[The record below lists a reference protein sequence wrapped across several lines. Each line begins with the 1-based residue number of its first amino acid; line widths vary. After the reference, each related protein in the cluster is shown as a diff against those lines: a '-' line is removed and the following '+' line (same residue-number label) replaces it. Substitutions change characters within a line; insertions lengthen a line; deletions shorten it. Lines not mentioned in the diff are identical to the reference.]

1 MNGGTGRG
9 ETCPGGVAPA
19 WDERPGAQAASSASG
34 PSGGLSG
41 PGAEAILVTVTPKN
55 VIFAKMA
62 NRATRISSLSLK
74 WRGELKDPETLWA
87 AAREESARDPS
98 ERGRSWHWTPCP
110 AGGGDRVDALNRSE
124 SVGLSEGLGLDEV
137 SFGGIVTLGQAQD
150 LSPSV
155 LV

>member
-74 WRGELKDPETLWA
+74 RRGELKDPETLWA

-98 ERGRSWHWTPCP
+98 EGGAVLALDPMSSRRWGPSRRPDPKRVCGFVGG
-110 AGGGDRVDALNRSE
+110 AGPG
-124 SVGLSEGLGLDEV
+124 
-137 SFGGIVTLGQAQD
+137 
-150 LSPSV
+150 
-155 LV
+155 